1 MIPLS
6 WVTGDEHRAAGV
18 TWMSCFMFQ
27 SDNLLSYLTVEE
39 TLTYTAQLA
48 LQKHS
53 AEAIRKKVMP
63 GSLLMTHFCVDS
75 KKKIYLDYN
84 SQERCRLLTP
94 DL

>member
-75 KKKIYLDYN
+75 KKKDIF
-84 SQERCRLLTP
+84 RLQFTGALQAP
-94 DL
+94 DP